1 MCRKTTAIYLLIAS
15 NFVLPDKKHKQIK
28 NKHFQNQN
36 IMKKSVQLFALV
48 LVGFTFFSCT
58 TDEYDAALEESVK
71 VTENIQNAQFKEGEE
86 QETQSAATTEDGT
99 PILVT
104 KKD

>member
-1 MCRKTTAIYLLIAS
+1 
-15 NFVLPDKKHKQIK
+15 
-28 NKHFQNQN
+28 
-36 IMKKSVQLFALV
+36 MKKSVQLFALA

-86 QETQSAATTEDGT
+86 EETQNTATAEDGT
-99 PILVT
+99 PYIVIV

>member
-1 MCRKTTAIYLLIAS
+1 MKRFVKL
-15 NFVLPDKKHKQIK
+15 FVLA
-28 NKHFQNQN
+28 
-36 IMKKSVQLFALV
+36 V
-48 LVGFTFFSCT
+48 VGITFFSCT

-71 VTENIQNAQFKEGEE
+71 VTENIQNTQFREGEE
-86 QETQSAATTEDGT
+86 GQTQNATTAEDGT

>member
-1 MCRKTTAIYLLIAS
+1 
-15 NFVLPDKKHKQIK
+15 
-28 NKHFQNQN
+28 
-36 IMKKSVQLFALV
+36 MKKSVQLFALA
-48 LVGFTFFSCT
+48 LVAFTFFSCT

-71 VTENIQNAQFKEGEE
+71 VTENIQNAQFKEGDE
-86 QETQSAATTEDGT
+86 ETQNATTAQDGT

>member
-1 MCRKTTAIYLLIAS
+1 
-15 NFVLPDKKHKQIK
+15 
-28 NKHFQNQN
+28 
-36 IMKKSVQLFALV
+36 MKKSVQLFALA

-71 VTENIQNAQFKEGEE
+71 VTENIQNAQFREAEEEVKE
-86 QETQSAATTEDGT
+86 QENTSDMSAKEDDGN
-99 PILVT
+99 PIVIII

>member
-1 MCRKTTAIYLLIAS
+1 
-15 NFVLPDKKHKQIK
+15 
-28 NKHFQNQN
+28 
-36 IMKKSVQLFALV
+36 MKKSVQLFALA

-71 VTENIQNAQFKEGEE
+71 VTENIQNAQFKEGDVDN
-86 QETQSAATTEDGT
+86 TQNSTSDGT
-99 PILVT
+99 PVVVIV

>member
-1 MCRKTTAIYLLIAS
+1 
-15 NFVLPDKKHKQIK
+15 
-28 NKHFQNQN
+28 
-36 IMKKSVQLFALV
+36 MKKSVQLFALA

-71 VTENIQNAQFKEGEE
+71 VTENIQNAQSKDGEEEEGE
-86 QETQSAATTEDGT
+86 TQNTTTAEDGT